1 MVVHGSRREVWVKDV
16 ESGVVVG
23 SQLSMPSVC
32 VCYREDWPW
41 GSSRDILVPKEQ
53 RERGQI
59 LKRLKAMVGRVRIK
73 PRESCLRGSKG
84 FRGHGYRGG
93 WQHGP
98 AEITK

>member
-53 RERGQI
+53 REGAD
-59 LKRLKAMVGRVRIK
+59 LKEA
-73 PRESCLRGSKG
+73 ESN
-84 FRGHGYRGG
+84 GG
-93 WQHGP
+93 KSP
-98 AEITK
+98 NKTP